1 MKEELEQQVVEE
13 LEQQVVEEYL
23 LDLGWKAEKPE
34 YQASLS
40 HSLELPLNKQSGV
53 VAGEL

>member
-1 MKEELEQQVVEE
+1 MEEVEEMQVVLEQQVVEE
-13 LEQQVVEEYL
+13 LF

-40 HSLELPLNKQSGV
+40 HLLELPSEQAK
-53 VAGEL
+53 